1 MSVDPLF
8 LFCFFLYIYLFILFI
23 LEPFPPP
30 LESTPW
36 RTRVDDS
43 SLKGRG
49 DRASWKISC
58 MKRVAEQLTVAMVLV
73 GMATSWVGNR
83 RAGPWL
89 AERVWTDG
97 GETKKKQ
104 REKVRRRGCGYREK
118 KTFTERAENREKE
131 AQGGTGELAR
141 VVQVWF
147 QHFLGFSHFIMIQ
160 SWFLFFFL
168 LLSSFVDWSG
178 CHRPFVSFARP
189 LPDHAWP
196 HSTSIPCVWPLAYTT
211 NWPKPHLLFS
221 IAPKLIN
228 PSTLHAC
235 DHLAWEWR
243 TPLPFAA
250 KPFLYPHL
258 CPLLICSLPSTP
270 SSLIPTIY
278 PSPTTNLPYP
288 SHRCQT
294 HFLSLGFLHPV
305 VNPSTKLLPRW
316 PPKPPPTRP
325 PAPPPSVA
333 DDASVQA
340 AIVGTRHLQRRSTA
354 SSWE

>member
-1 MSVDPLF
+1 MA
-8 LFCFFLYIYLFILFI
+8 C
-23 LEPFPPP
+23 
-30 LESTPW
+30 
-36 RTRVDDS
+36 RK
-43 SLKGRG
+43 SL
-49 DRASWKISC
+49 DR
-58 MKRVAEQLTVAMVLV
+58 
-73 GMATSWVGNR
+73 R
-83 RAGPWL
+83 RRDKEKT
-89 AERVWTDG
+89 ERKSEEEG
-97 GETKKKQ
+97 LRLK
-104 REKVRRRGCGYREK
+104 REKYVHRESWEQGKRSSGRSRGARPSGPGMISASSWIF
-118 KTFTERAENREKE
+118 TFHYDSI
-131 AQGGTGELAR
+131 LIL
-141 VVQVWF
+141 V
-147 QHFLGFSHFIMIQ
+147 FI
-160 SWFLFFFL
+160 FYFF

-178 CHRPFVSFARP
+178 CHRSFVFARP

-196 HSTSIPCVWPLAYTT
+196 YSTSIPCVWPLAYTT

-288 SHRCQT
+288 SHRHQT